1 MYEYVYLKGE
11 RCTFKEKGFI
21 LFFLLLLL
29 FYPFCSTID
38 VDQDNNTDSREAN

>member
-1 MYEYVYLKGE
+1 MNMYILKVNVVHLK
-11 RCTFKEKGFI
+11 RKVLFF
-21 LFFLLLLL
+21 FFLLLLL